1 MLHLGWANTC
11 TQPDPLIKIMLTGY
25 RDQMV
30 WAWEKNGYKNP
41 AGKLRVN
48 ASLIQ
53 QLHEAL
59 LSLESMGTA
68 VKFRGV
74 SRQVTGILKA
84 RKLCNLVLMAKPGV
98 ENEALDFLEH
108 SSSLDEMDVD

>member
-1 MLHLGWANTC
+1 
-11 TQPDPLIKIMLTGY
+11 MLTGY

-30 WAWEKNGYKNP
+30 WAWEKNGYKNS

-59 LSLESMGTA
+59 LSLERMGTA
-68 VKFRGV
+68 VKFWGV

-98 ENEALDFLEH
+98 ENEALDFPEH